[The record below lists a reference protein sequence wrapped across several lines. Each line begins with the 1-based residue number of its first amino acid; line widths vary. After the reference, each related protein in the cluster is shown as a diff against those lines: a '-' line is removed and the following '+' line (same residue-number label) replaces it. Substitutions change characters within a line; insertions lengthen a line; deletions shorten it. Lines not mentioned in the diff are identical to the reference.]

1 MLALAL
7 PVLAL
12 LILGPGQLPDKLLC
26 SLMVYYQ
33 LLMVSY
39 QPLMVSTKP

>member
-12 LILGPGQLPDKLLC
+12 LILDPGQLPDKLLC
-26 SLMVYYQ
+26 I
-33 LLMVSY
+33 LLPTSDG
-39 QPLMVSTKP
+39 L